1 MAKDLFRR
9 YIFPIATLC
18 GTIAGVGFFSLPYI
32 TMKVGLWPMLLYF
45 LVLTGLVVLIHLIF
59 SQISLKTPDFKRFP
73 GFVRFHLGKWPGTL
87 YLISTV
93 SGSFGVL
100 LVYLIV
106 GSDFLR
112 NIMLPFW
119 PVSQLTCV
127 LIIWCSTSIIIYF
140 GIKIISKVE
149 LAVMILLLA
158 VLFLIFIKGFPYIK
172 LSNIFTESWN
182 LKPENL
188 FLPYGPIIFSLWGL
202 GIIPEIEEMLGR
214 NKKNL
219 KKIIA
224 ISILLVAVVYL
235 FFIFLILGITGP
247 DTTETALTG
256 LKNFLGSGCPG
267 CPPGR
272 LFSFSLFLGVLTT
285 STASVMLGLTLKKV
299 FMYDSGIKKNYA
311 WIFTCF
317 TPLLLFL
324 LGLKS
329 FIPVISFV
337 GGVLLGIDAILILLM
352 YRKIGGRK
360 VIIYPL
366 SLVFLIGIIYG
377 IVHFIK

>member
-1 MAKDLFRR
+1 MPSNLFNK
-9 YIFPIATLC
+9 YVLPIATLC
-18 GTIAGVGFFSLPYI
+18 GTIVGVGFFSLPYI
-32 TMKVGLWPMLLYF
+32 TMKVGLWPMLFYF
-45 LVLTGLVVLIHLIF
+45 LVLTGLVVSIHLIF
-59 SQISLKTPDFKRFP
+59 SQVSLKTPDFKRFP
-73 GFVRFHLGKWPGTL
+73 GFVKFHLGKWPGAL
-87 YLISTV
+87 YLISTI

-112 NIMLPFW
+112 NIMLPIL
-119 PVSQLTCV
+119 PASQLV
-127 LIIWCSTSIIIYF
+127 YALIIWCSTSLIIYF

-149 LAVMILLLA
+149 LAVMILLLG

-172 LSNIFTESWN
+172 LSNIFFQSWN

-224 ISILLVAVVYL
+224 ISILFVAIIYL

-247 DTTETALTG
+247 NTTETALTG
-256 LKNFLGSGCPG
+256 LKSFLGSNI
-267 CPPGR
+267 
-272 LFSFSLFLGVLTT
+272 FSFSLFLGVLTT
-285 STASVMLGLTLKKV
+285 FTASIMLGLTLKKV
-299 FMYDSGIKKNYA
+299 FMYDLGIKKNHA
-311 WIFTCF
+311 WLFTCL
-317 TPLLLFL
+317 TPLALFL
-324 LGLKS
+324 LGLRS

-377 IVHFIK
+377 IVYFIK

>member
-1 MAKDLFRR
+1 MPKDLFKN
-9 YIFPIATLC
+9 YIYPIATLC
-18 GTIAGVGFFSLPYI
+18 GTIVGVGFFSLPYI
-32 TMKVGLWPMLLYF
+32 TMKVGLWPMLFYF

-73 GFVRFHLGKWPGTL
+73 GFVKFHLGKWPGAL
-87 YLISTV
+87 YLISTI

-119 PVSQLTCV
+119 PVSQLTCAF
-127 LIIWCSTSIIIYF
+127 IIWCLTSFIIYF

-149 LAVMILLLA
+149 LAVMLLLSGI
-158 VLFLIFIKGFPYIK
+158 LFLIFIKGLPYIK
-172 LSNIFTESWN
+172 LSNIFSESWN
-182 LKPENL
+182 LKAENL
-188 FLPYGPIIFSLWGL
+188 LLPYGPIIFSLWGL

-214 NKKNL
+214 DKKNL

-224 ISILLVAVVYL
+224 ISILLVAAVYL

-247 DTTETALTG
+247 NTTETALTG
-256 LKNFLGSGCPG
+256 LKNFLGSGHPLG
-267 CPPGR
+267 

-285 STASVMLGLTLKKV
+285 FTASVMLGLTLKKV
-299 FMYDSGIKKNYA
+299 FMYDLGIKKNHA
-311 WIFTCF
+311 WLFTCF
-317 TPLLLFL
+317 TPLILFL

-337 GGVLLGIDAILILLM
+337 GGVLLPIDGILILLM
-352 YRKIGGRK
+352 YRKLGGK
-360 VIIYPL
+360 KIIIYPL
-366 SLVFLIGIIYG
+366 ALVFILGILYEIIYN
-377 IVHFIK
+377 II